1 MDTILGF
8 CNCLIEIIIRIKI
21 KRRKWVEYLQQRK
34 KYNRYSLIVLVFC
47 MIVSL
52 FPNRFVQ
59 AASVPK
65 VSAHAY
71 VVMDGATGKVLY
83 QKNQNKKIYPASAA
97 KLMTAIVALE
107 SDKTKKTVHVTKKIL
122 DQVESGTSNAG
133 IVVGGK
139 YSFSTLLHM
148 LLLPSGADAA
158 YALVNATYGSRR
170 DFITAMNKKAK
181 ELGMKHTS
189 FDNPVGLDIGNQYNK
204 TYTTAKDYA
213 VLTYYAMSNPT
224 IRSIVR
230 KKSYKVPSNATTK
243 GFTIHNSNQ
252 FYTKY
257 ADTSLEYSIIGCKT
271 GTTTAAGKVLMS
283 TARDKDGHEIICAF
297 FGNSGYEELY
307 TDVRKLYDY
316 TFSQYKKGAITLSK
330 GCYDLRDTK
339 NETLLNQYYE
349 AGIVTAT
356 ADGAFRPELKMT
368 QKVFI
373 GKVNKI
379 ADTSLKALEKEEK
392 ITLLAFAN
400 IMYQAYPIPVT
411 KNEIAVIKQKLNGT
425 YSKKEITVLTALYR
439 SNILPQTYGYNG
451 NTYLTKEDMIIIG
464 DNLLHKKDT
473 LEKKVAKHLSF
484 SLKSTLPLVF
494 QYHM

>member
-1 MDTILGF
+1 M
-8 CNCLIEIIIRIKI
+8 
-21 KRRKWVEYLQQRK
+21 EYLQQRK
-34 KYNRYSLIVLVFC
+34 KYKKYSLIGLMFC
-47 MIVSL
+47 MIVGL
-52 FPNRFVQ
+52 FPNTLIQ
-59 AASVPK
+59 AASVPE

-71 VVMDGATGKVLY
+71 VVMDGATGDVLY

-107 SDKTKKTVHVTKKIL
+107 SDRAGKAVKVTKGIL

-133 IVVGGK
+133 IVLGGK

-158 YALVNATYGSRR
+158 YALINATYGSKR
-170 DFITAMNKKAK
+170 DFIKAMNKKAD

-189 FDNPVGLDIGNQYNK
+189 FDNPVGLDIGNQYSK

-224 IRSIVR
+224 IRQIVR
-230 KKSYKVPSNATTK
+230 KKSYKVPGNATTK
-243 GFTIHNSNQ
+243 SFMIYNSNQ
-252 FYTKY
+252 FYSKY
-257 ADTSLEYSIIGCKT
+257 ADVSSKYSIIGCKT

-283 TARDKDGHEIICAF
+283 TARDKEGHEVICAF
-297 FGNSGYEELY
+297 FGNSGYEQLY

-316 TFSQYKKGAITLSK
+316 TFSQHKKGTIVLSK
-330 GCYDLRDTK
+330 GCYDLRYTK
-339 NETLLNQYYE
+339 NEKLLNQYYE
-349 AGIVTAT
+349 KGIVTAT

-379 ADTSLKALEKEEK
+379 ANTSLIPLEKEEK

-400 IMYQAYPIPVT
+400 ILYQAYPIPVT
-411 KNEIAVIKQKLNGT
+411 KNQINGIEQKLKGN
-425 YSKKEITVLTALYR
+425 YSKKEITALTALYH
-439 SNILPQTYGYNG
+439 SNILPKTYNYNG
-451 NTYLTKEDMIIIG
+451 KTYLTKEDMIIIG
-464 DNLLHKKDT
+464 DCLLHKKDT

-484 SLKSTLPLVF
+484 SLKSALTLAF